1 MRLFDREGRRERA
14 RVQEIRELLAEVG
27 KGEFLEHGPDR
38 VSPHAD
44 DDASL
49 RRALARRAQEAG
61 MSPDELL
68 ASYLHQMATSKYP
81 TPECLDSG
89 AVQELAAGRAPSGAE
104 QQHLESCVHC
114 RQLVEHASPEPEEV
128 ESFLDVVRSAPAE
141 VGAEKDGAW
150 AQFLQE
156 LEESV
161 ENRAMSYGQTHPS
174 EAPIALI
181 DSHDVVD
188 PEEWDKDP
196 RLARLRGVLREAQ
209 EAFEAAHANT
219 MRRVVVLKDDLSGY
233 HQADFDIIRRA
244 ISDPTTRGTYLVS
257 SARAGA
263 YRHRACG
270 VVGEDTV
277 FDVPVSGVEVNG
289 SGQHAPAI
297 VRDRSEARE
306 IRQAVANLCS
316 LGVAV
321 YLDGRPHPRFEWAI
335 ASSGNER
342 LREVLDSIIRTGEL

>member
-27 KGEFLEHGPDR
+27 KGEFLDHDGAR
-38 VSPHAD
+38 VAPHAD
-44 DDASL
+44 DDSSL
-49 RRALARRAQEAG
+49 RRALARRAHEAG
-61 MSPDELL
+61 LSPDGLL
-68 ASYLHQMATSKYP
+68 ASYLQQIATTKYP
-81 TPECLDSG
+81 TPECLHSG
-89 AVQELAAGRAPSGAE
+89 AVQELAGGRAPSEAE
-104 QQHLESCVHC
+104 RQHLESCVQC
-114 RQLVEHASPEPEEV
+114 RQLVEHASPEPDEV
-128 ESFLDVVRSAPAE
+128 EKFLHVVRSAPAE
-141 VGAEKDGAW
+141 VGSAKDRPW

-161 ENRAMSYGQTHPS
+161 ENRAMSFGQAHPS

-181 DSHDVVD
+181 DNHDVVD

-219 MRRVVVLKDDLSGY
+219 MCRVVVLKDDLSGY

-263 YRHRACG
+263 YRRRACG
-270 VVGEDTV
+270 VVGDDTV
-277 FDVPVSGVEVNG
+277 FDMPVAGVAING
-289 SGQHAPAI
+289 SGEHAPAI
-297 VRDRSEARE
+297 VRNRSEAHE

-316 LGVAV
+316 VGVAV

-342 LREVLDSIIRTGEL
+342 LRELLDSIIRTGEI